1 MKGSIRFDNDINI
14 EVDVDKSAEEGA
26 KLTSAV
32 NLVDGQEIGG
42 AGGNYKEVITGTA
55 AAPFGDYSAADL
67 ATALYNND
75 IHADIS
81 LDGSALGITTE
92 IILPVNNFDE
102 TPDFISARSLA
113 LTFSGGTPTAIY
125 QATDLGWNLDGS
137 LRFAA
142 MYAGGTLTDVSAYG
156 SVIPTVLTIY
166 HHPMP
171 EE

>member
-32 NLVDGQEIGG
+32 NLVDGQELGG
-42 AGGNYKEVITGTA
+42 ADNYKEVITGTA

-67 ATALYNND
+67 ATALFNND

-81 LDGSALGITTE
+81 LDGSALGVTTE
-92 IILPVNNFDE
+92 IKLPIFCYE
-102 TPDFISARSLA
+102 EQPEHLSASGVSF
-113 LTFSGGTPTAIY
+113 TFSSEWVPYAIY
-125 QATDLGWNLDGS
+125 QATSLGWNLDGS
-137 LRFAA
+137 LKFAV
-142 MYAGGTLTDVSAYG
+142 MYAGGTLTDISAYG